1 MAVDESIES
10 IEAVGVETG
19 CEQLGPCSIAQ
30 QTKSAQNRAENAKA
44 LASESAASSGET
56 FVDRHDTLET

>member
-10 IEAVGVETG
+10 IEVVGVETG
-19 CEQLGPCSIAQ
+19 CDDLGQCSKAKQ
-30 QTKSAQNRAENAKA
+30 SKADQSREEKTKA